1 MIFNSQNAF
10 FQTLAALKLSPHEV
24 LRILKQRSFLETFV
38 KDHGTTLGSSQI
50 LTTCGNSG
58 KYQLLA
64 YIDKHGPLKAK
75 RTGKKKSPR
84 IIWRC

>member
-1 MIFNSQNAF
+1 MLNGLNGGGVCFY
-10 FQTLAALKLSPHEV
+10 
-24 LRILKQRSFLETFV
+24 LRSNLNYRRSFLETFV